1 MFQKTILI
9 VGFGSIGKRHTNN
22 ILKQTNS
29 NILILSKR
37 KNIPTQEF
45 YNYNINKSRIKFFSN
60 LNDCLNEIPEVA
72 FITNETSFHVNI
84 AIKLAKQKI
93 HLFIEKPLSNSLAGI
108 NLLLSKLKKQKL
120 ITQIGCNLRFH
131 PCIQKIKEMLLK
143 NKIGNVYS
151 IHIENGSFLPDW
163 HPNEDYKKSYAAQ
176 QKMGG
181 GVVLTCIHEIDY
193 LYWFFGKIHEV
204 FSITTKLSDL
214 KIDCEDSS
222 SILMKVGKN
231 TIAEIHLDYYQ
242 QPPERSCKIIG
253 SLGTMIWNFES
264 NTLKFYDSKKK
275 IWTTIL
281 KLKKY
286 DYNQM
291 YVDELS
297 HFIDCIKSKKT
308 TINPISDGVQVL
320 KIALAVKKSSKIKKM
335 IKIK

>member
-1 MFQKTILI
+1 LKALVI
-9 VGFGSIGKRHTNN
+9 GYGSIGKRH
-22 ILKQTNS
+22 IS
-29 NILILSKR
+29 NLSKFHDIEISVVTSR
-37 KNIPTQEF
+37 NHDNFLLKNKCKIFKTIDDSLKE
-45 YNYNINKSRIKFFSN
+45 NYDFCIISN
-60 LNDCLNEIPEVA
+60 ASSL
-72 FITNETSFHVNI
+72 HVDS
-84 AIKLAKQKI
+84 ALLLVKHGV

-108 NLLLSKLKKQKL
+108 NLLLSKSKKQKL
-120 ITQIGCNLRFH
+120 VTQIGCNLRFH
-131 PCIQKIKEMLLK
+131 PCLQKIKEMLLK
-143 NKIGNVYS
+143 NEIGNVYS

-204 FSITTKLSDL
+204 FSITTKISDL

-231 TIAEIHLDYYQ
+231 TIAEIHLDYFQ

-253 SLGTMIWNFES
+253 SLGTLIWNFES
-264 NTLKFYDSKKK
+264 NTIKFYNSKKK

-286 DYNQM
+286 NYNQM

-297 HFIDCIKSKKT
+297 HFIDCIKCKKAS
-308 TINPISDGVQVL
+308 INPISDGIKIL
-320 KIALAVKKSSKIKKM
+320 KIALAVKKSSKLKKM
-335 IKIK
+335 IKIE